1 VANTSISVTHK
12 GGNISKMTKQF
23 NRWVKFSHEGPS
35 KYKFTG
41 SKDKIEMIKK
51 YIDTGKLGKSS
62 YQKWPNEENIKEVTI
77 GDAGIRKDFPNVWTQ
92 KDKKMN
98 NILMALVNRD
108 GYSPVHSSYLVDKK
122 KFVDS
127 LKKIGK
133 NDASLKK
140 AGLTKREIGEEIQEG
155 RFSKQLIKQAGGI
168 AFDKRYYMGNMS
180 GAVKAIE
187 KLKKGLSDDPKVK
200 DMLRIANESAE
211 PLPTG
216 TATDY
221 TNWLPEG
228 GDKEAYQKF
237 FKKALKKFGVNSPD
251 ELEGDKKKEFF
262 DYVDKN
268 WKGDHEEVKIKL
280 DGRRKN
286 FREKMKKLGY
296 IKGT

>member
-1 VANTSISVTHK
+1 
-12 GGNISKMTKQF
+12 
-23 NRWVKFSHEGPS
+23 
-35 KYKFTG
+35 
-41 SKDKIEMIKK
+41 
-51 YIDTGKLGKSS
+51 
-62 YQKWPNEENIKEVTI
+62 
-77 GDAGIRKDFPNVWTQ
+77 
-92 KDKKMN
+92 
-98 NILMALVNRD
+98 MALVNLH
-108 GYSPVHSSYLVDKK
+108 GYVDNLTAYKKDKK
-122 KFVDS
+122 GFVDD

-140 AGLTKREIGEEIQEG
+140 AGLSRRNIGEEEIQEG

-180 GAVKAIE
+180 GAVRAIE
-187 KLKKGLSDDPKVK
+187 KLKKGLSDDPKVR
-200 DMLRIANESAE
+200 DMLRIANEAVE
-211 PLPTG
+211 VPRG

-228 GDKEAYQKF
+228 GDKEAYKKF
-237 FKKALKKFGVNSPD
+237 FNAALKKFGVSSPD

-268 WKGDHEEVKIKL
+268 WKGDHEEVEIRL

-296 IKGT
+296 IKGE